1 MISGSLKETR
11 IVSQSI
17 VNHQIDN
24 IVKFIDTNVGLISIV
39 FYSVYL
45 LMHVLFSS
53 Y

>member
-11 IVSQSI
+11 IV
-17 VNHQIDN
+17 
-24 IVKFIDTNVGLISIV
+24 VKFIDTNEGLVIIV